1 LVGPQGEE
9 SRLCPSREKL
19 FLKLDMQENGYTGV
33 LTISTEP
40 TFQDVI
46 VVLETKYIAA
56 VRRRRRST
64 ATSSEDQ
71 QAFSVV
77 TTDHQDAEYRV
88 ELIQNYR

>member
-1 LVGPQGEE
+1 MVGPQGEE

-19 FLKLDMQENGYTGV
+19 FLKLDMQQENGYTGV
-33 LTISTEP
+33 LTVSTEP

-56 VRRRRRST
+56 VRRST
-64 ATSSEDQ
+64 ATEKDQ

-77 TTDHQDAEYRV
+77 TTHHQDAEYRV

>member
-1 LVGPQGEE
+1 
-9 SRLCPSREKL
+9 
-19 FLKLDMQENGYTGV
+19 MQENGYTGV

-71 QAFSVV
+71 EAFSVV
-77 TTDHQDAEYRV
+77 TTTHHQDAEYRV